1 MSTIEQDLAK
11 LNFEYL
17 MLARECARNNPLE
30 AVWRFG
36 VDRQQIDDIAG
47 FSLEK
52 IREVAI
58 MGRSVFTLLPTH
70 TPPNVPVATH
80 AALLAPAKQLP
91 DAGD

>member
-11 LNFEYL
+11 LNFDIS

-36 VDRQQIDDIAG
+36 VDRKQIDEIAG

-58 MGRSVFTLLPTH
+58 MGRSVFTCCPPM
-70 TPPNVPVATH
+70 PPNVLVATH
-80 AALLAPAKQLP
+80 ADLLAPAQHKP
-91 DAGD
+91 VVAE